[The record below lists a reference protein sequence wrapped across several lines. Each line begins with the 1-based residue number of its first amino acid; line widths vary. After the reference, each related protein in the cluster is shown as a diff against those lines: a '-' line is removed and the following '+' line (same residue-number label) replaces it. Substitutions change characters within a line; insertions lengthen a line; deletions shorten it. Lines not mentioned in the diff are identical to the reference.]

1 MKSILRIVKW
11 DKMFPVQSQRAEGGV
26 LNKRMCVL
34 QELGGQWEDAFLCA
48 LLGNDAMLE
57 MSVGDLVA
65 VNLRFQVRELNDG
78 SGRVFQDCIVTD
90 INKFGR

>member
-1 MKSILRIVKW
+1 MKGILRVVRW
-11 DKMFPVQSQRAEGGV
+11 DKMFQVQSQKAEGGV

-34 QELGGQWEDAFLCA
+34 QELGGQWEDAYSCA

-57 MSVGDLVA
+57 MSAGDLVA

-78 SGRVFQDCIVTD
+78 SGRVFQDCMVTD
-90 INKFGR
+90 IHKFGR